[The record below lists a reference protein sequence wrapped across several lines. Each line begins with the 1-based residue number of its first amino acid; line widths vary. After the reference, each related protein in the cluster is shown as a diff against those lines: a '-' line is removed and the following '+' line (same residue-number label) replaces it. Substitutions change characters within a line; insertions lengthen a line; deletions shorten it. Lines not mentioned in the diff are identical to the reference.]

1 MRANEV
7 TGANAGGAGRSQGRS
22 RRAAP
27 IAQLGLIWLTN
38 CQEGGLIG
46 LPIFH
51 GVHLFAIT
59 QWTVEQA
66 EAAINDG

>member
-1 MRANEV
+1 
-7 TGANAGGAGRSQGRS
+7 
-22 RRAAP
+22 
-27 IAQLGLIWLTN
+27 LIWLTN
-38 CQEGGLIG
+38 CQEGGLIR
-46 LPIFH
+46 LPVFH

>member
-1 MRANEV
+1 
-7 TGANAGGAGRSQGRS
+7 
-22 RRAAP
+22 
-27 IAQLGLIWLTN
+27 LIWLTN
-38 CQEGGLIG
+38 CQEGGLIR

-51 GVHLFAIT
+51 GVLLNAIT